1 MSTTN
6 YTSLLGLALPTQG
19 DLSGQWGNEV
29 NNYITTYLD
38 SAIAG
43 QLAISL
49 TGNLTLTKA
58 TGTSLSSTS
67 SQYAILN
74 VTPSAST
81 WTITVPAASQIYHI
95 NNLSST
101 HTFTIK
107 ASGQTGF
114 VVAAAEKCVV
124 AYNGTDFVRVGSTS
138 VFGAPSTALRLDTSG
153 NLGLGVTP
161 SAWAANFNAIQI
173 ASSGVSLFSDDA
185 EAGWFANNAYWATGP
200 TPKYLSS
207 TYAAAYR
214 MQRTTGQHQ
223 WYIAPSGTAG
233 NTITFTQAMTL
244 DASGNLGLGVTPSAW
259 GSGKKVLQIGT
270 DLALFY
276 NAANDSA
283 MTVNAYNNGTNNI
296 YLTSNYATNYRQN
309 VGQHIWYNAPSG
321 TAGNAITFTQAMTLD
336 ASGNLLVGTTTAY
349 AKTVSISSDGVL
361 AGVIGINDF
370 SGVSCVDSWNRATSG
385 NNTFSVFGT
394 EVSFTTR
401 GSITYNR
408 AGGLVVYNTTSD
420 YRAKDIIGPVQDS
433 GATIDALKVYEGQM
447 KDATQSRPMLIAHEA
462 QAVTPY
468 AVTGEKDAVKKDG
481 TPDYQQMDVSS
492 LVPLLV
498 AEIQSLRIRISQL
511 EAK

>member
-1 MSTTN
+1 MASS
-6 YTSLLGLALPTQG
+6 YTSSLGLVLPVQG
-19 DLSGQWGNEV
+19 ELSGTWGDTV
-29 NNYITTYLD
+29 NNYLTTYVD
-38 SAIAG
+38 TAVAG

-49 TGNLTLTKA
+49 TANVTLTKS
-58 TGTSLSSTS
+58 TGTSLGSTS

-81 WTITVPAASQIYHI
+81 WTITAPAASKTYYI
-95 NNLSST
+95 NNLSSSF
-101 HTFTIK
+101 TFTFK

-124 AYNGTDFVRVGSTS
+124 AYNGTDFVRVSSTS
-138 VFGAPSTALRLDTSG
+138 VFGSPSTAMTLDTSG
-153 NLGLGVTP
+153 NLGIGVTP
-161 SAWAANFNAIQI
+161 SAWSQGKAMELLNPGYGIWNGSGSP
-173 ASSGVSLFSDDA
+173 ASMYMLA
-185 EAGWFANNAYWATGP
+185 NAYYNSGF
-200 TPKYLSS
+200 KYGG
-207 TYAAAYR
+207 
-214 MQRTTGQHQ
+214 TGQ
-223 WYIAPSGTAG
+223 
-233 NTITFTQAMTL
+233 
-244 DASGNLGLGVTPSAW
+244 ASHYY
-259 GSGKKVLQIGT
+259 Q
-270 DLALFY
+270 Y
-276 NAANDSA
+276 
-283 MTVNAYNNGTNNI
+283 
-296 YLTSNYATNYRQN
+296 Q
-309 VGQHIWYNAPSG
+309 GQHIWSTATSG

-336 ASGNLLVGTTTAY
+336 SSGNLGIGTSSPTTKLDVSSSGTTTLRVNRLGVADVYLTAGANSIYGLDTASTNLGFGVNNSLKMTLDSSGNLLVGTTVAY

-370 SGVSCVDSWNRATSG
+370 SGVGCVDSWNRATSG

-394 EVSFTTR
+394 ETSFTTR

-468 AVTGEKDAVKKDG
+468 AVTGEKDAVKEDG

-492 LVPLLV
+492 LVPLLI
-498 AEIQSLRIRISQL
+498 AEVQSLRIRISQL

>member
-1 MSTTN
+1 VLQLQTAGTT
-6 YTSLLGLALPTQG
+6 A
-19 DLSGQWGNEV
+19 
-29 NNYITTYLD
+29 
-38 SAIAG
+38 
-43 QLAISL
+43 
-49 TGNLTLTKA
+49 
-58 TGTSLSSTS
+58 
-67 SQYAILN
+67 
-74 VTPSAST
+74 VT
-81 WTITVPAASQIYHI
+81 VDASQ
-95 NNLSST
+95 
-101 HTFTIK
+101 
-107 ASGQTGF
+107 
-114 VVAAAEKCVV
+114 
-124 AYNGTDFVRVGSTS
+124 
-138 VFGAPSTALRLDTSG
+138 
-153 NLGLGVTP
+153 NLG
-161 SAWAANFNAIQI
+161 I
-173 ASSGVSLFSDDA
+173 
-185 EAGWFANNAYWATGP
+185 
-200 TPKYLSS
+200 
-207 TYAAAYR
+207 
-214 MQRTTGQHQ
+214 
-223 WYIAPSGTAG
+223 
-233 NTITFTQAMTL
+233 
-244 DASGNLGLGVTPSAW
+244 GVTPSAW
-259 GSGKKVLQIGT
+259 GSGLFKVFQIGGGGSNISAIAGT
-270 DLALFY
+270 DEQIQVV
-276 NAANDSA
+276 S
-283 MTVNAYNNGTNNI
+283 NAYYDGSAYKYVISANSSRYVQNNGGHSWDI
-296 YLTSNYATNYRQN
+296 
-309 VGQHIWYNAPSG
+309 APSG